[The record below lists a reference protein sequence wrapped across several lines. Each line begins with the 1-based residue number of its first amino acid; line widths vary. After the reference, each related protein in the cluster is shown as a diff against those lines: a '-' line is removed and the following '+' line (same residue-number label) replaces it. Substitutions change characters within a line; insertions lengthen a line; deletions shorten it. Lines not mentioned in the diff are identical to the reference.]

1 MADVMVYGSLLKVS
15 HRPSAKANEKKT
27 KKNIKKSSSY
37 QNNYYFCSPNHKGKN
52 KQNINTELQKMK
64 KLALTI
70 AIVLGLTLTTF
81 ANNDGGL
88 FQRGASE
95 PTSGV
100 YGDREGGIITP
111 IVPNHGET
119 GNQNAPLGSGVAV
132 LLGLGAAYM
141 VAKKRREE

>member
-1 MADVMVYGSLLKVS
+1 
-15 HRPSAKANEKKT
+15 
-27 KKNIKKSSSY
+27 
-37 QNNYYFCSPNHKGKN
+37 
-52 KQNINTELQKMK
+52 MK

-70 AIVLGLTLTTF
+70 AVVLGLGLATY

-95 PTSGV
+95 PASGM
-100 YGDREGGIITP
+100 YNDREEGGIFDNFHFPANPT
-111 IVPNHGET
+111 EA
-119 GNQNAPLGSGVAV
+119 GNQEAPLGSGVAV